1 MEHRDLNFRIKGGV
15 TDSGTFV
22 GLGAAYGNT
31 DLGGDSIVP
40 GAFNRTLQ
48 GSKTFPLLWQHDPGQ
63 PIGTVKCSDSPQGL
77 QVEGQL
83 LLSDPTG
90 AKAYNLLK
98 NGVLKGLSIGYDTMQ
113 ESFQDGVRLLK
124 ELRLWEVSI
133 VTFPMNLSAGVT
145 SVKNMTDAERKKH
158 LTGINEHRKQID
170 RSQRAIRMHLKSL
183 FGDDMFGDDGDDDT
197 GDPDLLE
204 SGEDMEAMGLL
215 LFELKALAAETEV
228 LARQS

>member
-77 QVEGQL
+77 QVEGTL
-83 LLSDPTG
+83 LLSDATG

-113 ESFQDGVRLLK
+113 ESFENGVRLLK

-133 VTFPMNLSAGVT
+133 VTFPMNTAAT
-145 SVKNMTDAERKKH
+145 INSVKSMSDSERKKH
-158 LTGINEHRKQID
+158 LTAIDTHRKAID
-170 RSQRAIRMHLKSL
+170 RHQRGMRESLKSL
-183 FGDDMFGDDGDDDT
+183 FGDDIFGDDGDDDT

-204 SGEDMEAMGLL
+204 SGEDMEGMSMFLS
-215 LFELKALAAETEV
+215 ELKSLVAQTAELAGV
-228 LARQS
+228 